1 MFNFHPDAWRGT
13 RNCRAGGAP
22 SGFTLLELLVAISL
36 LAVMLALLFGAFS
49 QITGGAARVQEQVD
63 EQQALRLVTGLIADD
78 LAAAQHLDGLKIK
91 KRATGIVAET
101 EHIQRGEFTRID
113 FHAAVPARFHREV
126 APEQDPE
133 LHEIG
138 YRVRESEDRQRLE
151 LIRRE
156 DFYLDEDLR
165 EGGIEAPLADH
176 VKAFR
181 VEFLGPRNPDA
192 SPAVPE
198 DWRDGWNSA
207 DQKSGEELPRALR
220 VTLTIVAKDG
230 REIGETLAVNFP
242 TDLRPTS
249 AGPGRG
255 APR

>member
-1 MFNFHPDAWRGT
+1 MFNPDAWASRG
-13 RNCRAGGAP
+13 RRKCRAGRAP

-49 QITGGAARVQEQVD
+49 QITGGASRVQEQVD

-78 LAAAQHLDGLKIK
+78 LAAAQHLDGLKK
-91 KRATGIVAET
+91 KKWATGIIAET
-101 EHIQRGEFTRID
+101 EHIQRGEFTRIG

-165 EGGIEAPLADH
+165 EGGIEAPLADN

-181 VEFLGPRNPDA
+181 VELLGPRNPDA
-192 SPAVPE
+192 SPAAPE
-198 DWRDGWNSA
+198 DWRDRWNSA
-207 DQKSGEELPRALR
+207 DQKPDQELPRALR
-220 VTLTIVAKDG
+220 VTLTVVAKDG

-242 TDLRPTS
+242 TGLRAS
-249 AGPGRG
+249 AGRGGR
-255 APR
+255 R